1 MSSNGTLSKSQDY
14 KQMVA
19 NGSIDSMDKSVLS
32 SEPGSFE
39 GYDQKAHYN
48 EYVNQHAL
56 RPTAGQDHHQQ
67 QQQPHKVAT
76 ISKGSAHRAR
86 AAAAAAAA
94 LEPDAFEL
102 SYRNEGFRDNSTYG
116 GGTRANSISTSVAED
131 TPIIHHTDA
140 EAEEVGSDYYGNAS
154 TLPLRTDTAGSSSV
168 GVGRR
173 GQPGLAFLSE
183 LKQNLPEYQRSS
195 HSSFMQPTQ
204 RSSGDSLPF
213 DQKLDQFNY
222 STESSLYRP
231 APAVPQQVTPADMR
245 RPDSYYT
252 AVRSSKAPTSHYRTP
267 RPLAQ
272 PPAAPTTTS
281 STTPTHASR
290 PKTVYQTAAQEATPT
305 SAQPARTSV
314 NPYHRS
320 KSEALLETD
329 FDSEAG
335 EGGLQPLNANAR
347 SHSQPLETAM

>member
-32 SEPGSFE
+32 SEAGSFE
-39 GYDQKAHYN
+39 GYQQKPHYN
-48 EYVNQHAL
+48 EYVNQNSMRAA
-56 RPTAGQDHHQQ
+56 TAQDP
-67 QQQPHKVAT
+67 QQPHKVAT

-86 AAAAAAAA
+86 AAAAAAA

-116 GGTRANSISTSVAED
+116 GGTRANSISTSMAED
-131 TPIIHHTDA
+131 TPIIHQTDA
-140 EAEEVGSDYYGNAS
+140 EAEEIGSDYYGNAS
-154 TLPLRTDTAGSSSV
+154 TLPLRTDTGSSSAV
-168 GVGRR
+168 GGGVGGGGGGRR

-195 HSSFMQPTQ
+195 HSSFMPQ

-231 APAVPQQVTPADMR
+231 APAVPQQTTPPDMR

-272 PPAAPTTTS
+272 LPAAPTAHMT
-281 STTPTHASR
+281 R
-290 PKTVYQTAAQEATPT
+290 PKTVYQTASQDPSPT
-305 SAQPARTSV
+305 SSMSPAMPAPLATA

-329 FDSEAG
+329 FDSETG
-335 EGGLQPLNANAR
+335 DGGLVPLHTNGR

>member
-14 KQMVA
+14 KQMMVA

-32 SEPGSFE
+32 SEAGSFE
-39 GYDQKAHYN
+39 GYDQKPHYN
-48 EYVNQHAL
+48 EYVNQNAL
-56 RPTAGQDHHQQ
+56 RPAAQDH
-67 QQQPHKVAT
+67 QQPHKVAT

-86 AAAAAAAA
+86 AAAAA

-131 TPIIHHTDA
+131 TPIIHQTDA
-140 EAEEVGSDYYGNAS
+140 EAEELGSDYYGNAS
-154 TLPLRTDTAGSSSV
+154 TLPLRTDTGSSSV
-168 GVGRR
+168 GGRR

-195 HSSFMQPTQ
+195 HSSFLPQ

-213 DQKLDQFNY
+213 DQKLDQFNF

-231 APAVPQQVTPADMR
+231 APAVPQQASPADMR

-272 PPAAPTTTS
+272 PPAAPTV
-281 STTPTHASR
+281 HASR
-290 PKTVYQTAAQEATPT
+290 PKTVYQTAAQEASPTTPT
-305 SAQPARTSV
+305 SPRSPRSPTALATA

-335 EGGLQPLNANAR
+335 EGGLVPLHANGR

>member
-1 MSSNGTLSKSQDY
+1 MLLLWAHQNNQNMSSNGTLSKSQDY

-32 SEPGSFE
+32 SEAGSFE
-39 GYDQKAHYN
+39 GYEQKPHYN
-48 EYVNQHAL
+48 EYVNQNSL
-56 RPTAGQDHHQQ
+56 RPVQPPAQDHQS
-67 QQQPHKVAT
+67 HKVAT
-76 ISKGSAHRAR
+76 ISKASGHRAR

-131 TPIIHHTDA
+131 TPIIHHTDQ
-140 EAEEVGSDYYGNAS
+140 EVDEGGSDYYGNAS
-154 TLPLRTDTAGSSSV
+154 TLPLRTEGGGGSTP
-168 GVGRR
+168 GGRR

-195 HSSFMQPTQ
+195 HSSFMPH

-231 APAVPQQVTPADMR
+231 APAVPASSQPATPADMR

-252 AVRSSKAPTSHYRTP
+252 AVRSSKAPVSHYRTP

-272 PPAAPTTTS
+272 PPAAPNVA
-281 STTPTHASR
+281 HGR
-290 PKTVYQTAAQEATPT
+290 PKTVYQTGSEESSPTTPSPLT
-305 SAQPARTSV
+305 

-329 FDSEAG
+329 FDGDGGA
-335 EGGLQPLNANAR
+335 GGLQPLQTNGR

>member
-1 MSSNGTLSKSQDY
+1 MSSNGTLSKGQDY

-32 SEPGSFE
+32 SEAGSFE
-39 GYDQKAHYN
+39 GYEQKPHYN
-48 EYVNQHAL
+48 EYVNQNAL
-56 RPTAGQDHHQQ
+56 RPAQPAQDHQS
-67 QQQPHKVAT
+67 HKVAT
-76 ISKGSAHRAR
+76 ISKASGHRAR

-116 GGTRANSISTSVAED
+116 DNTRANSISTSVAED
-131 TPIIHHTDA
+131 TPIIHHTDQ
-140 EAEEVGSDYYGNAS
+140 EIDEGGSDYYGNAS
-154 TLPLRTDTAGSSSV
+154 TLPLRTEGGTPA
-168 GVGRR
+168 GRR

-195 HSSFMQPTQ
+195 HSSFMPH

-231 APAVPQQVTPADMR
+231 APAVPSSQQATPADMR

-252 AVRSSKAPTSHYRTP
+252 AVRSSKAPVSHYRTP

-272 PPAAPTTTS
+272 PPAAPNVA
-281 STTPTHASR
+281 PAGGPAQRR
-290 PKTVYQTAAQEATPT
+290 PKTVYQTASEESSPTTPSPLT
-305 SAQPARTSV
+305 NQ
-314 NPYHRS
+314 YHRS

-329 FDSEAG
+329 FDGDGGSV
-335 EGGLQPLNANAR
+335 GLQPLQTNGR

>member
-32 SEPGSFE
+32 SEAGSFE

-56 RPTAGQDHHQQ
+56 RPTAGQE
-67 QQQPHKVAT
+67 QQQPKVAT

-94 LEPDAFEL
+94 LEPDTFEL

-140 EAEEVGSDYYGNAS
+140 EAEELGSDYYGNAS

-168 GVGRR
+168 AGRR

-222 STESSLYRP
+222 STESSVYRP
-231 APAVPQQVTPADMR
+231 APAVPQHVTPVDMR

-272 PPAAPTTTS
+272 PPAAPTT
-281 STTPTHASR
+281 HASR
-290 PKTVYQTAAQEATPT
+290 PKTVYQTAAQETTPSAGAST
-305 SAQPARTSV
+305 SPKSPSTARTSV

-335 EGGLQPLNANAR
+335 EGGLQPLSANGR

>member
-1 MSSNGTLSKSQDY
+1 
-14 KQMVA
+14 MVA

-32 SEPGSFE
+32 SEQCSFE

-56 RPTAGQDHHQQ
+56 RPTAGQDHQ

-86 AAAAAAAA
+86 AAAAAAA

-168 GVGRR
+168 GGRR

-272 PPAAPTTTS
+272 PPAAPT
-281 STTPTHASR
+281 SR
-290 PKTVYQTAAQEATPT
+290 PKTVYQTAAQEASSSVATPT
-305 SAQPARTSV
+305 STTARTSV

-335 EGGLQPLNANAR
+335 EGGLQPLSANGR

>member
-32 SEPGSFE
+32 SEQGSFE

-56 RPTAGQDHHQQ
+56 RPTAGQDHQ

-86 AAAAAAAA
+86 AAAAAAA

-168 GVGRR
+168 GGRR

-272 PPAAPTTTS
+272 PPAAPT
-281 STTPTHASR
+281 PTHASR
-290 PKTVYQTAAQEATPT
+290 PKTVYQTAAQEASSSVTMPT
-305 SAQPARTSV
+305 SPTARTSV

-335 EGGLQPLNANAR
+335 EGGLQPLSANGR

>member
-32 SEPGSFE
+32 SEAGSYE
-39 GYDQKAHYN
+39 GYEQKPHYN
-48 EYVNQHAL
+48 EYVNQNAL
-56 RPTAGQDHHQQ
+56 RTGAAGQE
-67 QQQPHKVAT
+67 QPHKVAT
-76 ISKGSAHRAR
+76 ISKGSSHRAR
-86 AAAAAAAA
+86 AAAAAAA
-94 LEPDAFEL
+94 LQPDAFEL

-131 TPIIHHTDA
+131 TPIIHQTD
-140 EAEEVGSDYYGNAS
+140 AEEVGSDYYGNAS
-154 TLPLRTDTAGSSSV
+154 TLPLRTDTGGSSSV
-168 GVGRR
+168 GGRR

-195 HSSFMQPTQ
+195 HSSFMPQ

-213 DQKLDQFNY
+213 DQKLDQFNF

-231 APAVPQQVTPADMR
+231 APAVPQQQPSPADMR

-267 RPLAQ
+267 APLAKPLTK
-272 PPAAPTTTS
+272 PPAVPIAQAT
-281 STTPTHASR
+281 R
-290 PKTVYQTAAQEATPT
+290 PKTVYQTASQEASPT
-305 SAQPARTSV
+305 SPTPLATA

-329 FDSEAG
+329 FDEAG
-335 EGGLQPLNANAR
+335 DGGLAPLHTNGR

>member
-1 MSSNGTLSKSQDY
+1 MSSNGTLAKAQDY

-32 SEPGSFE
+32 SEAGSFE
-39 GYDQKAHYN
+39 GYEQKPNYN
-48 EYVNQHAL
+48 EYVNQNAL
-56 RPTAGQDHHQQ
+56 RPAQQGQQG
-67 QQQPHKVAT
+67 HKVAT
-76 ISKGSAHRAR
+76 ISKASGHRAR
-86 AAAAAAAA
+86 AAAAAAA

-131 TPIIHHTDA
+131 TPIIHHTDQ
-140 EAEEVGSDYYGNAS
+140 EVDEGGSDYYGNAS
-154 TLPLRTDTAGSSSV
+154 TLPLRTDLGGS
-168 GVGRR
+168 GAQGGGRR

-195 HSSFMQPTQ
+195 HSSFMPQ
-204 RSSGDSLPF
+204 RSSGESLPF

-231 APAVPQQVTPADMR
+231 APTVPSQQPQGSPADMR

-252 AVRSSKAPTSHYRTP
+252 AVRSSKAPSSHYRTP
-267 RPLAQ
+267 RSLAQ
-272 PPAAPTTTS
+272 PPAAP
-281 STTPTHASR
+281 PAPQVAHQSR
-290 PKTVYQTAAQEATPT
+290 PKTVYQTASEESSPTTP
-305 SAQPARTSV
+305 SPLN

-329 FDSEAG
+329 FDGDGEA
-335 EGGLQPLNANAR
+335 GLQPLQTNGR